1 MSVGVIEKES
11 LNDIRFNPKERDVVI
26 NNNDFSTVSSD
37 DLYNQNG
44 FLMLGTNVVNL
55 LDPTLGINL
64 NKYLA
69 TADKEAPLRIWR
81 NMMNIDNAS
90 SAIIYFKDDS
100 NEINIS
106 VSYTEKKPFLKNISP
121 ESVVYLKTET
131 TYTVLGGETILDV
144 AINATGVPSVE
155 NMREII
161 KANNLESLTP
171 VLVPGSF
178 LIIPTSCSMNTNVI
192 NQMKNNFKNYP
203 VIDFNFIGLE
213 NLNVL
218 QEEFLT
224 ILNNL

>member
-1 MSVGVIEKES
+1 MKKES

-69 TADKEAPLRIWR
+69 TADKETPLRIWR

-106 VSYTEKKPFLKNISP
+106 VSYTEKKPLLKNISP

-161 KANNLESLTP
+161 KANNLQSLTP

-178 LIIPTSCSMNTNVI
+178 LIIPTSCSINTNVI

-203 VIDFNFIGLE
+203 AVDFNFIGLE

-218 QEEFLT
+218 LEEFLT